1 MRTPNARLGFLLPVM
16 VVAAMLLLYLISP
29 IPVQTLRN
37 AAFDQYQRWHPR
49 PYSESPVLIVD
60 VDEGS
65 LARVGQWPWPR
76 TRLADLVERLHAA
89 GATAIG
95 FDVVF
100 AEADRTAPR
109 AMAAQWGLGSADAA
123 RITALPDPDER
134 FAASMRDAKVVVL
147 GLTVENG
154 GKAPPAGESA
164 HRIVTRGDAALS
176 SLPVFDSATP
186 PIPVLRSAAAGVG
199 SISFRPD
206 PDGIVRR
213 VPMLVRM
220 QQEVVPS
227 MVAEVLRVSL
237 AERNYVA
244 TGLAE
249 RPGLRSLRIGRHQIP
264 TSPNGEAW
272 IHYSVP
278 EPKRYLPAWRV
289 LDGSAPASALQGRMV
304 LVGTSA
310 KGLLDL
316 RFNPLGATMPGVEA
330 HAQLLEQIHAGR
342 FLERPAWA
350 TAVEALAIVAG
361 GLLVAVLA
369 LRTGPLASASATLAA
384 LLAVVAASWWSF
396 IAWRQLVDPTL
407 PVIALLLTFVAGS
420 VVRHR
425 GSERRHRWIRHAF
438 SRYVSPNLVSHL
450 VDNPGQLVLGGRRQQ
465 CSFIFTDLAGFTS
478 LMERTDPG
486 EAVSLLNDY
495 LDGMIGIVF
504 RHEGTLDRIVGDALA
519 VVFSAPVEQADHR
532 RRAYECALELHRFA
546 QAHVE
551 DLARQGIEFGRT
563 RIGVHSGEVIVGNF
577 GGSTIFDYRA
587 LGDPVNT
594 AARLETLNKQ
604 LGTLVCVSDVI
615 RDDCPD
621 AFMRPVGRVV
631 LKGRTQPL
639 RVFEP
644 LLSADGTPATSND
657 SDYDE
662 AYALMAAQDPRA
674 LAAFE
679 RLASERP
686 GDGLVAWQ
694 LKRLRTEG
702 GGDLI
707 VMAEK

>member
-1 MRTPNARLGFLLPVM
+1 
-16 VVAAMLLLYLISP
+16 MLLLYLLSP
-29 IPVQTLRN
+29 VPVQTLRN
-37 AAFDQYQRWHPR
+37 AAFDQYQRWQPR
-49 PYSESPVLIVD
+49 PYSDSPVLIVD
-60 VDEGS
+60 VDEES
-65 LARVGQWPWPR
+65 LARVGQWPWTR

-100 AEADRTAPR
+100 AEPDRTAPR
-109 AMAAQWGLGSADAA
+109 AMAAEWRLSGTDAA
-123 RITALPDPDER
+123 RIAALPDPDER
-134 FAASMRDAKVVVL
+134 FAAAMRGARVVL

-154 GKAPPAGESA
+154 GTAPSGGQST
-164 HRIVTRGDAALS
+164 HRIVSRGDAALS
-176 SLPVFDSATP
+176 SLPAFDSATL
-186 PIPVLRSAAAGVG
+186 PIPALRSAAAGIG
-199 SISFRPD
+199 SISFQPD

-213 VPMLVRM
+213 VPMLVRLP
-220 QQEVVPS
+220 QEIVPS
-227 MVAEVLRVSL
+227 MIAEVLRVSL

-264 TSPNGEAW
+264 TSPDGEAW
-272 IHYSVP
+272 IHYSRP
-278 EPKRYLPAWRV
+278 APQRYLPAWRI
-289 LDGSAPASALQGRMV
+289 LDGSAPETALRGRIV

-316 RFNPLGATMPGVEA
+316 RFNPLGAAMPGVEA
-330 HAQLLEQIHAGR
+330 HAQLLEQIHAGH

-350 TAVEALAIVAG
+350 TAVEALAIAIG
-361 GLLVAVLA
+361 GLLVATLA
-369 LRTGPLASASATLAA
+369 LRTGPLSSASATLAA
-384 LLAVVAASWWSF
+384 LLAIAAASWWSF

-420 VVRHR
+420 LVRHR

-450 VDNPGQLVLGGRRQQ
+450 VDNPGQLVLGGRRQH

-495 LDGMIGIVF
+495 LDGMIAIVF

-519 VVFSAPVEQADHR
+519 VVFSAPVEQPDHR
-532 RRAYECALELHRFA
+532 RRAYECALDLHRFA

-551 DLARQGIEFGRT
+551 DLARQGVEFGRT

-604 LGTLVCVSDVI
+604 LGTLVCVSDAI
-615 RDDCPD
+615 RDDCPG
-621 AFMRPVGRVV
+621 AFMRAVGDIV

-644 LLSADGTPATSND
+644 LLHTDGTPLTEND
-657 SDYDE
+657 SGYDE

-674 LAAFE
+674 LSAFE
-679 RLASERP
+679 QLAAERP
-686 GDGLVAWQ
+686 GDALVAWQ
-694 LKRLRTEG
+694 LNRLRSEG
-702 GGDLI
+702 SGALV